1 MYVLLHVTQT
11 ENMSNFR
18 TNIDLLTHAQTVCIK
33 NCWTK
38 DSRVTIFFFV
48 SQGAGEA
55 VDTPTKFTSPH
66 YQRLLDDLWRM
77 STVARRN
84 TPPFSDNG
92 PEIAIGLSLID
103 IMSLDRDT
111 GMTQMLT
118 WDRYVSLLRVW
129 HALGGNFYRGSCIG
143 WQNFR
148 FSCAIPAVINL
159 IGVARI
165 K

>member
-1 MYVLLHVTQT
+1 MDTGLYVVFGVLLSCSQAIVSRACTT
-11 ENMSNFR
+11 VR
-18 TNIDLLTHAQTVCIK
+18 DTNGEYVEFSHKYRLINACANRLHKELLNERFTCYIHTH
-33 NCWTK
+33 
-38 DSRVTIFFFV
+38 FFV

-118 WDRYVSLLRVW
+118 WDRYVSLRV
-129 HALGGNFYRGSCIG
+129 
-143 WQNFR
+143 
-148 FSCAIPAVINL
+148 
-159 IGVARI
+159 
-165 K
+165 